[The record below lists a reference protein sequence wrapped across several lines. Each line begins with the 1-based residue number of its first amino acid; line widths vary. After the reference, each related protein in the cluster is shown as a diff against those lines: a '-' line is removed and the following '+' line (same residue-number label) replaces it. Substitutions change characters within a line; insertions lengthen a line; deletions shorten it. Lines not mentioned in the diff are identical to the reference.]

1 MRPLLLSV
9 CCLSHTLT
17 HTCKVCACAILL
29 PFLFMTHT
37 GKCDGGKWN
46 HSLLMGRTQ
55 RAWFSPLA
63 SEVTLMTS
71 YKWRAAVCTGRVLS
85 EILCC
90 FCKWERQNVP
100 QYLYPDRLYTKFVSR
115 EIILMLF
122 GKKNYDKASLIK
134 YRIDETRISKTYLT
148 PRFDNIKSQE
158 TGCQLI

>member
-1 MRPLLLSV
+1 MSLYAFCVLRVLCSSFWTMHTHLGTCVLSFF
-9 CCLSHTLT
+9 LFAISLTHSHT
-17 HTCKVCACAILL
+17 HTCKVCACPILI

-71 YKWRAAVCTGRVLS
+71 YKWIAAVCTGRVLS

-100 QYLYPDRLYTKFVSR
+100 QYLYPDRLFTKFVSR
-115 EIILMLF
+115 VIILLF
-122 GKKNYDKASLIK
+122 LVHKK
-134 YRIDETRISKTYLT
+134 KTTIRL
-148 PRFDNIKSQE
+148 P
-158 TGCQLI
+158 